1 METKN
6 ETESEKLF
14 HQFKSYP
21 HHYRIY
27 ILNICYQLH
36 IETTYMFNVKDNIIA
51 ISLVST
57 TFIKANQS
65 NCTYI
70 HHHLSKQFKY
80 MYTKL
85 YLVDFLIN

>member
-6 ETESEKLF
+6 ETELRKLF
-14 HQFKSYP
+14 HLFSKSYP
-21 HHYRIY
+21 QYYSAY

-36 IETTYMFNVKDNIIA
+36 IETTYMVNVKDNIMA
-51 ISLVST
+51 VSLVSK

-70 HHHLSKQFKY
+70 HHHLSK
-80 MYTKL
+80 
-85 YLVDFLIN
+85 